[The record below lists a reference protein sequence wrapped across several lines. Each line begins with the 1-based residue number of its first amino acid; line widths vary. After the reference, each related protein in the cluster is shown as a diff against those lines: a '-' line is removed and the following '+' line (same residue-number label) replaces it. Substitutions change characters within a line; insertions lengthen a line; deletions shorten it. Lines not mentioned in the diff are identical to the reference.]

1 MTRIYLTDTLN
12 TRDIGGYIGYNN
24 RRIKN
29 DMIIRSDILRYIEE
43 YDKEFLLRRNIIHQI
58 DLRTEDV
65 IKNIP
70 SPLSC
75 DSRFFYHSIPI
86 KEGSLKSLKPGTNI
100 SSLYMDMVSNTKAFH
115 DIFKIIASVEKGI
128 IINCTAGKDRTGV
141 TIYLILSLLGVD
153 VNVIKEDYLLSQ
165 RYIDEKLHKICDI
178 HSDFPK
184 YLGEVKEEYFDG
196 FHEKFMKKYGD
207 VESYLLSIG
216 ITKEEMDKIKERI
229 LE

>member
-1 MTRIYLTDTLN
+1 
-12 TRDIGGYIGYNN
+12 
-24 RRIKN
+24 
-29 DMIIRSDILRYIEE
+29 
-43 YDKEFLLRRNIIHQI
+43 
-58 DLRTEDV
+58 
-65 IKNIP
+65 
-70 SPLSC
+70 
-75 DSRFFYHSIPI
+75 
-86 KEGSLKSLKPGTNI
+86 
-100 SSLYMDMVSNTKAFH
+100 MDMVSNTKAFH
-115 DIFKIIASVEKGI
+115 DIFKIIASVEKRI

-196 FHEKFMKKYGD
+196 FHEKFMEKYGN